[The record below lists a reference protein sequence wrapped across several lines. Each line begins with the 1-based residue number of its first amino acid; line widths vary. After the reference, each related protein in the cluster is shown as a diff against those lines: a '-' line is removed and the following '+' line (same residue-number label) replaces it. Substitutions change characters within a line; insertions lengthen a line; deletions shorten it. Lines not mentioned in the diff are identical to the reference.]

1 MAQDLDVITIGRS
14 SVDLYGQQVGGRLED
29 MGSFA
34 KSVGGCPS
42 NIAIGAA
49 RLGLKSAVLTRVGDE
64 HMGRYIREQMAREGV
79 AIDGIVTDP
88 KRLTALVILGVRDS
102 DSFPLIFYRTDC
114 ADMALDESDVDP
126 AFFKRARAIVVTGT
140 HFSTPTTAAAQR
152 KAMRIARET
161 GAKIVF
167 DIDYRPN
174 LWGLAGHGAGES
186 RYIASDRVSQHL
198 QPILSNCDLIV
209 GTEEEVKIAGGAD
222 DVLTALRNI
231 RVRSGATI
239 VLKRGPKGCTVFPD
253 AIPDDI
259 DQGIVGSGFPIEV
272 YNVLGAG
279 DAFLSGFLRGWLTGE
294 ALETCATWANACGA
308 FAVSRLLC
316 SPEIPTWT
324 ELQFFLK
331 YGSKHHA
338 LRHDADLNHIH
349 WSTTRRDHW
358 PTLMAFAIDHRA
370 QLEELADKAA
380 APRARIGDFKVLAVA
395 AATKVADGQPGF
407 GMLLDGTYGREALF
421 RAADHELWISRPV
434 ERPGSRPLRFET
446 EDLGSHLAEWPV
458 THVIKCLCFYHPNDP
473 EALRIEQEERL
484 LTLYDAA
491 RTAGRELLVEIIAG
505 KHGALADETVANV
518 LRRLYDLGIRPDWW
532 KLEPQ
537 ATRTAWQNIGDEIRT
552 RDPFCR
558 GVVLLGLEASEDALD
573 QAFQT
578 AASDPIV
585 KGFAVGR
592 TIFAEPADAW
602 LRGQIDD
609 AGAVAEMARRFSRLT
624 DAWKKAKRAN
634 SAAA

>member
-14 SVDLYGQQVGGRLED
+14 SVDLYGQQIGGRLED
-29 MGSFA
+29 MGTFA

-64 HMGRYIREQMAREGV
+64 HMGRFIREQMAREGV
-79 AIDGIVTDP
+79 AIDGIKTDP

-114 ADMALDESDVDP
+114 ADMALDEGDVDP
-126 AFFKRARAIVVTGT
+126 AFFSRARAIVVTGT
-140 HFSTPTTAAAQR
+140 HFSTATTAAAQR
-152 KAMRIARET
+152 KAMKIARES

-198 QPILSNCDLIV
+198 QPILSDCALIV
-209 GTEEEVKIAGGAD
+209 GTEEEVKIAGGAED
-222 DVLTALRNI
+222 TLTALRNI
-231 RVRSGATI
+231 RGKSTATI

-253 AIPDDI
+253 GIPDVI
-259 DQGIVGSGFPIEV
+259 DKGIVGLGFPIEV

-279 DAFLSGFLRGWLTGE
+279 DAFMSGFLRGWLKGE
-294 ALETCATWANACGA
+294 ALNTCATWANACGA

-316 SPEIPTWT
+316 SPEIPTWP
-324 ELQFFLK
+324 ELQHFLAN
-331 YGSKHHA
+331 GSPHHA

-349 WSTTRRDHW
+349 WSTTRRGHW
-358 PTLMAFAIDHRA
+358 PTLMALAIDHRA
-370 QLEELADKAA
+370 QLEELADKAG
-380 APRARIGDFKVLAVA
+380 APRARIEDFKALAVA
-395 AATKVADGQPGF
+395 AAIKVADRQPGF

-421 RAADHELWISRPV
+421 RAADHDLWIARPV

-446 EDLGSHLAEWPV
+446 EDLGSHLVEWPV
-458 THVIKCLCFYHPNDP
+458 THVIKCLCFYHPSDP
-473 EALRIEQEERL
+473 EALRLEQEDRL
-484 LTLYDAA
+484 LALHDAA
-491 RTAGRELLVEIIAG
+491 RTAGRELLVEIISG
-505 KHGALADETVANV
+505 KHGALTDETVASV
-518 LRRLYDLGIRPDWW
+518 LHRLYDLGIRPDWW

-537 ATRTAWQNIGDEIRT
+537 ATRVAWQNIGDEIRA
-552 RDPFCR
+552 RDPYCR
-558 GVVLLGLEASEDALD
+558 GVVLLGLEASEDVLD

-602 LRGQIDD
+602 LRGAMDD
-609 AGAVAEMARRFSRLT
+609 AGAVAEMARRFARLT